1 MSEKILNVD
10 YESEMGQSYVDYSM
24 SVITE
29 RALPDVRDGL
39 KPVQRRILYSL
50 NGLAGSDKPH
60 RKCARIVGDT
70 MGKYHPHGD
79 SSIYEGLVN
88 MAQNWK
94 LPIPLVDPH
103 GNFGSVDGSGAAA
116 MRYTEARISKYTEDV
131 CMKDLSFFKDQFIPN
146 FDGTETEPTFLPF
159 QVPNILV
166 SGSTGI
172 AVGMATNIPTHNLGE
187 VIDATVMYLN
197 DPEVPLEDLLDVMK
211 GPDFAT
217 GGIINASKEDLMQV
231 YETGLGRI
239 KVRGKVEIRDIGHG
253 RKSICVTEIPFTMI
267 GGTAKF
273 LDTVAELTRNREL
286 PAVVDIADRGDK
298 NGECLC
304 IDVKKGTTDEEIR
317 NIINILYKKA
327 GLEDT
332 FGVNINCIYDGK
344 PEVMGLK
351 RILSIY
357 TDFKYGLY
365 NTKYTKLLENQMEV
379 REIKTG
385 LLTAVDCID
394 LIIEILRGSKKV
406 ADAKACLMHGDTS
419 NITFRFKGSEADAK
433 FLCFTEK
440 QADAILAMRLQKLI
454 GLEVNALKKEL
465 EDAEKLIKKYSK
477 LLESKS
483 NMKKQ
488 MIADMLEIKEK
499 YALPRKTV
507 IADCG
512 EVVVKK
518 AQAVET
524 EVAVLLDRFY
534 YIKVVDANLYDKN
547 KAQIDKDYR
556 FSFKCKNTERVGVFA
571 DNNQMYMIKV
581 ADIIKLQ
588 AKKNTGKKG
597 NGSGLIGR
605 LSDKGIQIF
614 EFCNMNGN
622 ENILYMCCIEQ
633 IIDKN
638 LLFVT
643 KHGQAKLV
651 PGNNYDVLRKMIAA
665 SKQEEDIIFIHD
677 AEMED
682 FIVVKSMLGYYARI
696 QISEIPVKGK
706 GAGCIRLVNITD
718 DDEIEE
724 VAVGSTKDSF
734 FVDNTEIL
742 FTRIKACKRG
752 SKGTKLRL

>member
-1 MSEKILNVD
+1 
-10 YESEMGQSYVDYSM
+10 MGQSYVDYSM

-29 RALPDVRDGL
+29 RALPDIRDGL

-50 NGLAGSDKPH
+50 DGLASSDKPH

-88 MAQNWK
+88 LAQNWK

-131 CMKDLSFFKDQFIPN
+131 CMKDLGFFKDQFVPN

-187 VIDATVMYLN
+187 VIDATIMYLN
-197 DPEVPLEDLLDVMK
+197 NPDVSLEELLEVMQ

-217 GGIINASKEDLMQV
+217 GGIINASKEDLLSV
-231 YETGLGRI
+231 YANGLGKI
-239 KVRGKVEIRDIGHG
+239 KVRGKVEVRDIGYG

-304 IDVKKGTTDEEIR
+304 IDVKKGTSDEEIN

-332 FGVNINCIYDGK
+332 FGVNINCINEGK

-357 TDFKYGLY
+357 TDFKYDLY
-365 NTKYTKLLENQMEV
+365 KTKYTKLLEQQEEI

-394 LIIEILRGSKKV
+394 LIIEILRGSTKV
-406 ADAKACLMHGDTS
+406 ADAKACLMYGDTS
-419 NITFRFKGSEADAK
+419 NIKFRFKGSESDAK

-454 GLEVNALKKEL
+454 GLEITALKKEL

-477 LLESKS
+477 LLSGKAA
-483 NMKKQ
+483 MKQQ
-488 MIADMLEIKEK
+488 MITDMLDIKKK
-499 YALPRKTV
+499 YAIDRKTV
-507 IADCG
+507 IADFG

-518 AQAVET
+518 AQVVAS

-534 YIKVVDANLYDKN
+534 YVKVVDANVYDKN
-547 KAQIDKDYR
+547 AAQIEKDYR
-556 FSFKCKNTERVGVFA
+556 FAFKCQNTERIGVFA

-588 AKKNTGKKG
+588 AKKNAGKKNN
-597 NGSGLIGR
+597 NGTGIIGR
-605 LSDKGIQIF
+605 LADKGIQVF
-614 EFCNMNGN
+614 EFCNMNGD
-622 ENILYMCCIEQ
+622 ENILYMGCLEQ
-633 IIDKN
+633 IMDKK

-643 KHGQAKLV
+643 KHGHAKLV
-651 PGNNYDVLRKMIAA
+651 EGSNFDVTRKAIAA
-665 SKQEEDIIFIHD
+665 SKPDEDIIYID
-677 AEMED
+677 VVNED
-682 FIVVKSMLGYYARI
+682 DYIVTKSMLGYYARI
-696 QISEIPVKGK
+696 QIGEIPVKGK
-706 GAGCIRLVNITD
+706 SAGCIRLVNISD
-718 DDEIEE
+718 DDEIEH
-724 VAVGSTKDSF
+724 VSVGNNKDSF
-734 FVDNTEIL
+734 YVDNTEIL
-742 FTRIKACKRG
+742 FTRIKAVKRG

>member
-1 MSEKILNVD
+1 M
-10 YESEMGQSYVDYSM
+10 
-24 SVITE
+24 
-29 RALPDVRDGL
+29 
-39 KPVQRRILYSL
+39 
-50 NGLAGSDKPH
+50 
-60 RKCARIVGDT
+60 
-70 MGKYHPHGD
+70 
-79 SSIYEGLVN
+79 
-88 MAQNWK
+88 
-94 LPIPLVDPH
+94 
-103 GNFGSVDGSGAAA
+103 
-116 MRYTEARISKYTEDV
+116 
-131 CMKDLSFFKDQFIPN
+131 
-146 FDGTETEPTFLPF
+146 
-159 QVPNILV
+159 
-166 SGSTGI
+166 
-172 AVGMATNIPTHNLGE
+172 
-187 VIDATVMYLN
+187 
-197 DPEVPLEDLLDVMK
+197 
-211 GPDFAT
+211 
-217 GGIINASKEDLMQV
+217 
-231 YETGLGRI
+231 
-239 KVRGKVEIRDIGHG
+239 
-253 RKSICVTEIPFTMI
+253 
-267 GGTAKF
+267 
-273 LDTVAELTRNREL
+273 
-286 PAVVDIADRGDK
+286 
-298 NGECLC
+298 
-304 IDVKKGTTDEEIR
+304 
-317 NIINILYKKA
+317 
-327 GLEDT
+327 
-332 FGVNINCIYDGK
+332 
-344 PEVMGLK
+344 
-351 RILSIY
+351 
-357 TDFKYGLY
+357 
-365 NTKYTKLLENQMEV
+365 
-379 REIKTG
+379 
-385 LLTAVDCID
+385 
-394 LIIEILRGSKKV
+394 
-406 ADAKACLMHGDTS
+406 
-419 NITFRFKGSEADAK
+419 
-433 FLCFTEK
+433 
-440 QADAILAMRLQKLI
+440 
-454 GLEVNALKKEL
+454 EVNALKKEL

-499 YALPRKTV
+499 YAIPRKTV

-588 AKKNTGKKG
+588 AKKNIGKKG

-651 PGNNYDVLRKMIAA
+651 PGNNYDVLRKMIVA